1 MIDNDDELKGRL
13 LSRREMLGL
22 FGAAGAASAVVLA
35 GCSSDSDAP
44 AQATSALGQG
54 EAASPTA
61 TASAGSGA
69 AAGAT
74 SVPSCVVIPALTEG
88 PYFVDEKLE
97 RVDIRPDPNT
107 GQVRQGVQFNL
118 TVNVLQV
125 SGTSCRPL
133 ADAMVDVWQCDAVG
147 AYSDVNDN
155 MTGSTMGQK
164 WLRGYQNTDSA
175 GQASFTTI
183 YPGWY
188 PGRATHIHFK
198 VRKGNEEFT
207 SQWFFDDSLSD
218 QIHSQLE
225 TYSAKGANGRQQNSR
240 DGIYR
245 QCNGLLTLEVA
256 RNGDVYE
263 AGFSIGVKS

>member
-1 MIDNDDELKGRL
+1 MTDIDDELRGRL

-22 FGAAGAASAVVLA
+22 FGAAGAAGAVLLA
-35 GCSSDSDAP
+35 GCSSDDKAP
-44 AQATSALGQG
+44 AQATSVPAQG

-61 TASAGSGA
+61 NASAGSSVT
-69 AAGAT
+69 AGAT
-74 SVPSCVVIPALTEG
+74 SVPSCVVIPELSEG

-97 RVDIRPDPNT
+97 RADIRSDPGT
-107 GQVRQGVQFNL
+107 GQQRQGVQFNL
-118 TVNVLQV
+118 TVNVVQV
-125 SGTSCRPL
+125 SGASCQPL
-133 ADAMVDVWQCDAVG
+133 ADAMVDVWHCDAVG

-164 WLRGYQNTDSA
+164 WLRGYQNTNSS

-218 QIHSQLE
+218 QIHSQLAP
-225 TYSAKGANGRQQNSR
+225 YSAKGANGRQQNSR
-240 DGIYR
+240 DSIYR
-245 QCNGLLTLEVA
+245 QSNDLLTLEVA
-256 RNGDVYE
+256 RNGEVYE
-263 AGFSIGVKS
+263 ASFSIGIQS